1 MAEVVLSQLTALDI
15 PGEWPE
21 PLRRSILDTY
31 DQLSILAIELN
42 TALESANAANELG
55 ASNSSEIA
63 LQSESVADLNIMA
76 NANHQSIQANSRY
89 IADVDRKIS
98 DSTDDLDF
106 IKSDYVSKSQQTFQE
121 MASSLGVAGN
131 LSIDGEIVVIATQQ
145 GWSAHTGA
153 LQLGGMDSSVGYS
166 VGAAY
171 NQAEIQNIAA
181 GLVEARKVI
190 NALSSALY
198 SHHQLIGP
206 TVTPP

>member
-15 PGEWPE
+15 PIEWPE
-21 PLRRSILDTY
+21 PLRRSLLDTY
-31 DQLSILAIELN
+31 DQLSILVIELN

-63 LQSESVADLNIMA
+63 LQSESVADLNIIVS
-76 NANHQSIQANSRY
+76 ANHRSIQANSRY
-89 IADVDRKIS
+89 IADVDRKGR
-98 DSTDDLDF
+98 DSAEGLDF
-106 IKSDYVSKSQQTFQE
+106 IKSDYVSKSKATLQE
-121 MASSLGVAGN
+121 MASSLGVTGN

-153 LQLGGMDSSVGYS
+153 LQLGGMDSSAVYS

-171 NQAEIQNIAA
+171 NQAEVLDIAA

-190 NALSSALY
+190 NALSDALY
-198 SHHQLIGP
+198 SHHQLIGA
-206 TVTPP
+206 TPPP